1 MNCCKNIAW
10 NPLLP
15 NFFFAL
21 HTTLAGTPSPQF
33 CYQYLYILFTKIFF
47 LWKLIS
53 LYWFPL
59 CRCPETL
66 TGLRCQF
73 PNPFAKKISTGI
85 YNSCFGMSAVYL
97 RKVVWKDLKKIFY
110 QTRHFK
116 IIYYFLNN
124 LSKPQCPQLNQ
135 K

>member
-15 NFFFAL
+15 NFFFC
-21 HTTLAGTPSPQF
+21 LAHHLGWYPTPQF

-110 QTRHFK
+110 QTNHFK

>member
-1 MNCCKNIAW
+1 MQNIAW

-110 QTRHFK
+110 QTNHFK

>member
-1 MNCCKNIAW
+1 MNCCKT
-10 NPLLP
+10 LLEIHCFL
-15 NFFFAL
+15 NFFL
-21 HTTLAGTPSPQF
+21 PCTPPWLVPHPPILLSIF
-33 CYQYLYILFTKIFF
+33 IYTVYQDLF

-110 QTRHFK
+110 QTNHFK
-116 IIYYFLNN
+116 IIYYLLNN

>member
-1 MNCCKNIAW
+1 MNCCKT
-10 NPLLP
+10 LLEIHCFLIY
-15 NFFFAL
+15 FFC
-21 HTTLAGTPSPQF
+21 LAHHLGWYPIPPILLSIFIYTV
-33 CYQYLYILFTKIFF
+33 YQDLF

-110 QTRHFK
+110 QTNHFK